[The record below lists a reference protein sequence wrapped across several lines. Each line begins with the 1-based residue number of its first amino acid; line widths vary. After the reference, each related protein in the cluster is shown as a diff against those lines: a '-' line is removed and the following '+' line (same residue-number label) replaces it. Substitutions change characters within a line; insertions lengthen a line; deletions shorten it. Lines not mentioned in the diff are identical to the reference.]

1 METKAKAKHIR
12 MSPKK
17 VRLVVDVIRGME
29 VDKALAQ
36 LRFINKKA
44 VQPVKKLVE
53 SAIANAGHNYALDK
67 SNLYIKEINVE
78 EGKTLYRYTPRA
90 LGRATPI
97 RKRTSHINIVLGEL
111 VDSGVVESKKPE
123 VEAPVKL
130 EDMAKQQ
137 EEMGEKGNKG
147 GKKGKKKERK
157 KNDKETG
164 NSKLASQG
172 ETARRVKNGKS
183 EESTKDNKEQKSADS
198 K

>member
-44 VQPVKKLVE
+44 VKPVKKIVE
-53 SAIANAGHNYALDK
+53 SAIANAQHNYALNK
-67 SNLYIKEINVE
+67 SNLYIKDINVD

-97 RKRTSHINIVLGEL
+97 RKRTSHINVVLGEL
-111 VDSGVVESKKPE
+111 VDSGVVESRKPE

-137 EEMGEKGNKG
+137 EEAEKKNKKEKKKTKGEKKD
-147 GKKGKKKERK
+147 
-157 KNDKETG
+157 DKE
-164 NSKLASQG
+164 
-172 ETARRVKNGKS
+172 S
-183 EESTKDNKEQKSADS
+183 ENKESERNVKDEKTKQDRK
-198 K
+198 

>member
-29 VDKALAQ
+29 VNKALAQ

-53 SAIANAGHNYALDK
+53 SAIANAQHNYTLDK
-67 SNLYIKEINVE
+67 NNLYIKEINVD
-78 EGKTLYRYTPRA
+78 EGRTLYRYTPRA

-97 RKRTSHINIVLGEL
+97 RKRTSHIYVTLGEL

-137 EEMGEKGNKG
+137 EGATEGAKEAAKEEKK
-147 GKKGKKKERK
+147 KTKGKKEDKGE
-157 KNDKETG
+157 KETE
-164 NSKLASQG
+164 G
-172 ETARRVKNGKS
+172 EG
-183 EESTKDNKEQKSADS
+183 EEVNNK
-198 K
+198 

>member
-1 METKAKAKHIR
+1 METKARAKHIR

-53 SAIANAGHNYALDK
+53 SAIANARHNYALDK
-67 SNLYIKEINVE
+67 SNLYIKEITVD

-97 RKRTSHINIVLGEL
+97 RKRTSHINVILGEL
-111 VDSGVVESKKPE
+111 VDSGVVEARKPE

-137 EEMGEKGNKG
+137 EEAEKKASKSNNKKSKEQESKKNSKKSGETKENKE
-147 GKKGKKKERK
+147 KKE
-157 KNDKETG
+157 
-164 NSKLASQG
+164 
-172 ETARRVKNGKS
+172 
-183 EESTKDNKEQKSADS
+183 DNKKQE
-198 K
+198 